1 MSASKDFSVGSVKR
15 LILSQALPLTLAQTV
30 QLLYNLVDRVYIGHL
45 DSVGNAALTG
55 LGVTFPVIVIIAAFT
70 SLFATGGTTLFSI
83 ARGKNDNT
91 EARHILNT
99 VFTMQTVSSIVLFA
113 VCYLFRRPILML
125 FGAGEQ
131 SLLYA
136 DAYLQ
141 VYLFGTLFSMLSTGM
156 SGFINAQGFPK
167 IGMTATVV
175 GAVINIALD
184 PLFIFAFDMGVRGAA
199 LATVVSQAVSM
210 ALVVGFLISS
220 RVPITL
226 DLRYMPISGKR
237 LKRIV
242 ALGIP
247 GFVVQATNSLVQVV
261 CNNQLQQYGGDLYV
275 GIMTV
280 LGSIREMISLP
291 VLGLSSGAQPVLGFN
306 YGADKPD
313 RVKEGIRFT
322 ALIGTVYTLLAWV
335 AVMLL
340 PNALIGLFSE
350 DPLIIS
356 IGSHM
361 LNIYF
366 FGFVFMA
373 FQFSGQSTF
382 QALGKAKQAIF
393 FSLLRKVFIVVP
405 FTLLL
410 PAVGFG
416 VEGVFWAEPISNVI
430 GGLAAFLT
438 MWYTVY
444 RKL

>member
-1 MSASKDFSVGSVKR
+1 
-15 LILSQALPLTLAQTV
+15 
-30 QLLYNLVDRVYIGHL
+30 
-45 DSVGNAALTG
+45 
-55 LGVTFPVIVIIAAFT
+55 
-70 SLFATGGTTLFSI
+70 
-83 ARGKNDNT
+83 
-91 EARHILNT
+91 
-99 VFTMQTVSSIVLFA
+99 
-113 VCYLFRRPILML
+113 
-125 FGAGEQ
+125 
-131 SLLYA
+131 
-136 DAYLQ
+136 
-141 VYLFGTLFSMLSTGM
+141 
-156 SGFINAQGFPK
+156 
-167 IGMTATVV
+167 
-175 GAVINIALD
+175 
-184 PLFIFAFDMGVRGAA
+184 
-199 LATVVSQAVSM
+199 M